1 MVDFDP
7 PVWRDMPVPGPAT
20 SVGSCWLSLI
30 RLEIWLEILSTQL
43 VGI

>member
-20 SVGSCWLSLI
+20 SVRWFLLAISDLKGA
-30 RLEIWLEILSTQL
+30 
-43 VGI
+43 